1 ADNEIALHIGERATA
16 IDRASR
22 VVISSTGREIDY
34 DAVVLATGS
43 SPFVP
48 TVPGVDKKGV
58 FVYRTIE
65 DLEGILAYAGK
76 AASAAVIGGGLLGLE
91 AAKAIRELGLE
102 THIVEFAPRL
112 MPRQVDDAGARLLV
126 KKIEALGVHVHLNQ
140 GTKKVLGEGGVVGL
154 LLNDGKTLPGE

>member
-1 ADNEIALHIGERATA
+1 MTERRNNARSRSTASRKATTAAKKASPKKRWSQRVTQESDALDLKRGAQIREAEPLKLACPTWYADHEIALHIGERATA

-65 DLEGILAYAGK
+65 DLEGILAYAEK
-76 AASAAVIGGGLLGLE
+76 ASSAAVG
-91 AAKAIRELGLE
+91 R
-102 THIVEFAPRL
+102 P
-112 MPRQVDDAGARLLV
+112 
-126 KKIEALGVHVHLNQ
+126 
-140 GTKKVLGEGGVVGL
+140 
-154 LLNDGKTLPGE
+154 